1 MNRIRNEQGHIIT
14 DTREIQDIIREG
26 FKNAYPITLEKKMN
40 TFLDLSKLPKLNQEE
55 SNNINRPMTEEEIGR
70 TEGTTQSCLR
80 FPRVSH
86 GVCDVPWIIY
96 TNNNN

>member
-1 MNRIRNEQGHIIT
+1 M
-14 DTREIQDIIREG
+14 QDIIREG

-70 TEGTTQSCLR
+70 TEGTAQSCLQ
-80 FPRVSH
+80 FPHVSH
-86 GVCDVPWIIY
+86 GVCDAPRIIY